1 MKNKKNR
8 HVKNFYLSLY
18 FTARFYII
26 GAVIILLFSF
36 GHFSPVFF
44 IIAKTSLLFLFAI
57 SLLDILMLYRIKKPI
72 YAERTL
78 PERLSN
84 GDENKIS
91 LLLKNKSPIS
101 FDVRII
107 DEIPAQF
114 QIRNSEIKTKLK
126 AKDEV
131 ILGYLLKPVMR
142 GEYHFGRLNV
152 FISQSLSLISRRI
165 RFDLQTM
172 VPVYP
177 SYIQMRKYELLAVS
191 NRLTEAG
198 IKKVRKLSHS
208 LEFEQIRDYVKG
220 DDYRTINWKA
230 TARRSQLMVNQYLD
244 EKSQRIYCI
253 IDMGRSMKMPFD
265 GMTLLD
271 YAINSSLV
279 LSNIAMHK
287 QDKAGLISFS
297 NKTHTILPAERS
309 SMQMK
314 RILESLYNQET
325 NFSEPNFE
333 QLYTTIKRKINQR
346 SLLVLFTNFEW
357 HISLMRQ
364 IKFLRQLSRSHLLV
378 VVLFKNTELSA
389 LIKVE
394 AKSLDKIYLKTI
406 AEKLSFE
413 KRLIVKELQKYGI
426 QCILTEPKDLS
437 VQSINKYLELKAMG
451 QI

>member
-1 MKNKKNR
+1 
-8 HVKNFYLSLY
+8 VKNFYLSLY

>member
-1 MKNKKNR
+1 M
-8 HVKNFYLSLY
+8 KNFYLSLY